1 MTPKHT
7 TSSRGTLRRIVQTVT
22 GVTLNRF
29 TCDYYVSHFISAQLL
44 KLLPP
49 RRPLDEVVEEVFEK
63 VFEEVMVME
72 AVEKRDFTGKLVD
85 MDVEQK

>member
-1 MTPKHT
+1 M
-7 TSSRGTLRRIVQTVT
+7 
-22 GVTLNRF
+22 
-29 TCDYYVSHFISAQLL
+29 
-44 KLLPP
+44 
-49 RRPLDEVVEEVFEK
+49 EEVFEK